1 MLSHFLNVSFTLPQA
16 LELDKG
22 QDYWWLHVVFP
33 YFILFTAQQG
43 GEEPRRKESPQPASD
58 DADPRVFILRTR
70 IKRFNRETVG
80 RRGTAGSVS
89 EQGKKLKKLN

>member
-1 MLSHFLNVSFTLPQA
+1 MLSHFLNVSFSLPQA

-43 GEEPRRKESPQPASD
+43 GGNQEERK
-58 DADPRVFILRTR
+58 
-70 IKRFNRETVG
+70 VG
-80 RRGTAGSVS
+80 GLQAMMLIHVS
-89 EQGKKLKKLN
+89 SFSEPG

>member
-16 LELDKG
+16 FELDKG

-33 YFILFTAQQG
+33 YLILFIAQRGG
-43 GEEPRRKESPQPASD
+43 GEQRIKESPRPGSN

-80 RRGTAGSVS
+80 RRGWLAQSVRR
-89 EQGKKLKKLN
+89 G

>member
-22 QDYWWLHVVFP
+22 QDYWWLRVVFP
-33 YFILFTAQQG
+33 YFSIFTAQQG
-43 GEEPRRKESPQPASD
+43 LWNQVEGKVHSQPATMLIN
-58 DADPRVFILRTR
+58 VFVLRTR

-80 RRGTAGSVS
+80 RRGWLAQSMKRG
-89 EQGKKLKKLN
+89 

>member
-16 LELDKG
+16 AELDKG
-22 QDYWWLHVVFP
+22 QDYWWLYVVFP

-43 GEEPRRKESPQPASD
+43 GGRPRRKRSPRAASD
-58 DADPRVFILRTR
+58 EPDLCVFILRTW

-80 RRGTAGSVS
+80 RRGGWLI
-89 EQGKKLKKLN
+89 Q

>member
-33 YFILFTAQQG
+33 YFILLTARQG
-43 GEEPRRKESPQPASD
+43 GGEGEEK
-58 DADPRVFILRTR
+58 
-70 IKRFNRETVG
+70 
-80 RRGTAGSVS
+80 
-89 EQGKKLKKLN
+89 

>member
-33 YFILFTAQQG
+33 YFILFTAQRGGGGQG
-43 GEEPRRKESPQPASD
+43 ERKVHGQPATMLM
-58 DADPRVFILRTR
+58 RVSSF
-70 IKRFNRETVG
+70 
-80 RRGTAGSVS
+80 S
-89 EQGKKLKKLN
+89 EPG